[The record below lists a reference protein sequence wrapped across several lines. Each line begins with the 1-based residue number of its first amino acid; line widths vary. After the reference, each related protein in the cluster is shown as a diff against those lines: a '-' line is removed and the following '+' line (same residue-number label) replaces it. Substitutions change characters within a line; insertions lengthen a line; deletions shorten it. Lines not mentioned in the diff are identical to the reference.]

1 MPPSMDRP
9 GIAAYPVRSIR
20 KELRQSRQADTPG
33 ARSATTLLA
42 ELKYLVKL
50 KIIAS
55 PARHMRHV
63 PSRGRSHQKRPG
75 MFIPPVILDISPES
89 SV

>member
-50 KIIAS
+50 KITAPPMGCVQHA
-55 PARHMRHV
+55 PARGRRLRKG
-63 PSRGRSHQKRPG
+63 RGYSFRR
-75 MFIPPVILDISPES
+75 
-89 SV
+89 